1 MSSRS
6 KLLMY
11 TAFFILLIS
20 GFWFFLFRGT
30 DNWKSKLPVLSYV
43 KSFSFINQ
51 SGDTVTQNT
60 TSGRVYIANYFF
72 VTCHGI
78 CPHMNGNVKKLYQNF
93 RENKELL
100 FLSHTCQ
107 PEDDSIPVLAKYA
120 DSIGADGIRWQF
132 LTGNKL
138 ELYNM
143 ARESY
148 HIDDPK
154 NNVGKIEDQFL
165 HSQFLALVDRSGQV
179 RGIYDGLKEKEMKQ
193 LETDV
198 SDLLKESNR
207 MGFVNGI
214 FSNSPGR

>member
-51 SGDTVTQNT
+51 SGDTVTKNT

-78 CPHMNGNVKKLYQNF
+78 CPHMNGNVKKLYQEF
-93 RENKELL
+93 KENKELL

-120 DSIGADGIRWQF
+120 DSIGSDGLRWQF

-138 ELYNM
+138 DLYNM

-193 LETDV
+193 LETDI
-198 SDLLKESNR
+198 SDLLKESS
-207 MGFVNGI
+207 GAVFVNGI

>member
-1 MSSRS
+1 
-6 KLLMY
+6 MY

-78 CPHMNGNVKKLYQNF
+78 CPHMNGNVKKLYQDF
-93 RENKELL
+93 KENKELL

-154 NNVGKIEDQFL
+154 NNVGTIEDQFL

-193 LETDV
+193 LETDI
-198 SDLLKESNR
+198 SDLLKESS
-207 MGFVNGI
+207 GAVFVNGI